1 MLDSGTCLLSAPTDV
16 GHTQLGK
23 KTSHVILD
31 FFQVQ
36 PLESL
41 FLFWAQFIGQ
51 LQKKLEK
58 QWMGLHS
65 PMRSSREKLKWS
77 LQLVSYLWYT
87 ISFQ

>member
-41 FLFWAQFIGQ
+41 FLF
-51 LQKKLEK
+51 
-58 QWMGLHS
+58 
-65 PMRSSREKLKWS
+65 
-77 LQLVSYLWYT
+77 
-87 ISFQ
+87 